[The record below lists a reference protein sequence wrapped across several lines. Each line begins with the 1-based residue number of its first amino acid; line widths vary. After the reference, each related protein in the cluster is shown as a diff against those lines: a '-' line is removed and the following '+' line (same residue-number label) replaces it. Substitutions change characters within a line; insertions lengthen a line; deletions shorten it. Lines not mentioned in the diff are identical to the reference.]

1 MTIIMDKYQVIS
13 KIGKGG
19 FGTVYKGIIIETD
32 QRIAIKKEKKIKYNR
47 KEFIIYKL
55 IQDKDYTANVID
67 YVERENKSYLILP
80 LYGSNCI
87 KILKKYK
94 NSFNLKD
101 VCMLGIQIVKQL
113 KVLHSIDVIHRD
125 IKPDNFV
132 YDFKTNKF
140 KLIDFGLA
148 KPFKLNDDHIKFKK
162 SSSRA
167 GTLRYM
173 SINCHNKYSLSR
185 RDDLISLAYSIIFL
199 YKKNLPWRG
208 IKDKKKAYNLILDLK
223 KDYNEKINNIDLPE
237 PLSFLLS
244 YSSNLNFSEEPNYSF
259 IIQVL
264 YDFIKRTSK
273 YDGKWSWLLKSID
286 MK

>member
-1 MTIIMDKYQVIS
+1 MTIINDKYQIIS
-13 KIGKGG
+13 KIGRGG
-19 FGTVYKGIIIETD
+19 FGTVYKGVIIDTD
-32 QRIAIKKEKKIKYNR
+32 QRIAIKKEKKKKYNR

-67 YVERENKSYLILP
+67 YIEKEKKSYLILP
-80 LYGSNCI
+80 LYGNNCI

-94 NSFNLKD
+94 DSFNLKD
-101 VCMLGIQIVKQL
+101 VCMLAIQIVKQL
-113 KVLHSIDVIHRD
+113 KIVHSIDVIHRD

-132 YDFKTNKF
+132 YDYKTNKF

-148 KPFKLNDDHIKFKK
+148 KPFKLNDEHIKFKK

-173 SINCHNKYSLSR
+173 SINCHNKYALSR
-185 RDDLISLAYSIIFL
+185 RDDLISLGYSMIFL

-208 IKDKKKAYNLILDLK
+208 IKNKKKAYNLILDLK

-237 PLSFLLS
+237 PLSFLLN

-264 YDFIKRTSK
+264 HDFIKRTSQ
-273 YDGKWSWLLKSID
+273 YDGKWSWLSKSID

>member
-1 MTIIMDKYQVIS
+1 MTIINDKYQIIS
-13 KIGKGG
+13 KIGRGG
-19 FGTVYKGIIIETD
+19 FGTVYKGVITD
-32 QRIAIKKEKKIKYNR
+32 TDKRIAIKKEKKKKYNR

-67 YVERENKSYLILP
+67 YIEKEKKSYLILP
-80 LYGSNCI
+80 LYGNNCI

-94 NSFNLKD
+94 DSFNLKD
-101 VCMLGIQIVKQL
+101 VCMLAIQIVKQL

-148 KPFKLNDDHIKFKK
+148 KPFKLNDEHIKFKK

-173 SINCHNKYSLSR
+173 SINCHNKYALSR
-185 RDDLISLAYSIIFL
+185 RDDLISLGYSMIFL

-223 KDYNEKINNIDLPE
+223 KDYNEKLDKIDLPE
-237 PLSFLLS
+237 PLSFLLN

-264 YDFIKRTSK
+264 HDFIKRTSK
-273 YDGKWSWLLKSID
+273 YDGKWSWLSKSID
-286 MK
+286 M